1 MDGVAVG
8 LAFSAGAL
16 SVANP
21 CALAMIPA
29 YVALRTQSATG
40 GAAPALIVNGVGGLL
55 LGFVGV
61 FTLTGLAISLA
72 GRTLFQLVPFVAGAV
87 GLALVWAGVRTLLGR
102 PLHVPLPAIAIRGGA
117 ESLPGQLV
125 FGATYG
131 LASLGC
137 ALPVFLAYTISVASG
152 TPLAFALNLAAF
164 AAGAALT
171 LLVVVVIALAA
182 QGAGGRIPAG
192 RELARYG
199 GGLLVTIAGV
209 YVAYLQ
215 LGWVIG
221 YPLGV
226 PTLTLPV

>member
-1 MDGVAVG
+1 MAFG

-21 CALAMIPA
+21 CALAMVPA
-29 YVALRTQSATG
+29 YVAVRAQTAAR
-40 GAAPALIVNGVGGLL
+40 GAAPALIVNGVTGLL

-61 FTLTGLAISLA
+61 FTLVGLALSLA
-72 GRTLFQLVPFVAGAV
+72 GRALFQLVPFVAGAI
-87 GLALVWAGVRTLLGR
+87 GLALVWVGVRTLLGR
-102 PLHVPLPAIAIRGGA
+102 PLHVPLPALAIRGGM
-117 ESLPGQLV
+117 ESLRAQVV

-137 ALPVFLAYTISVASG
+137 AFPVFLAYTVSIAG
-152 TPLAFALNLAAF
+152 ATPLAFAANLVAF
-164 AAGAALT
+164 AAGAAMTL
-171 LLVVVVIALAA
+171 LLVVMVAVTA
-182 QGAGGRIPAG
+182 QGAASWLPG

-199 GGLLVTIAGV
+199 GGLLVTLAGL

-215 LGWVIG
+215 LGWLIG

-226 PTLTLPV
+226 PALTLPL